1 MTGSRYKARILYD
14 GTHFSGFQI
23 QPDQR
28 TVQGELE
35 KALTLLAKGEKIRI
49 YGAGRT
55 DSGVHASGQIVHF
68 DFPFEIDPVGLMT
81 GMNAST
87 PSDLTILDLDRAD
100 DSFHAR
106 YMAKGKKYV
115 YRVHNSRFQNPFFRH
130 FSHHHRYPMNKSK
143 VEEALKHLIGT
154 HDFTSFASTHSDKE
168 DKVRTIYKA
177 SVEVNEETNEW
188 VFTFIGNGFL
198 YNMIR
203 ILMGTLLQIADG
215 RREPNTIEQ
224 IITKKDREAAGP
236 TASPTGLCMEEV
248 YYEPQDI
255 PGYSEVDDQ

>member
-1 MTGSRYKARILYD
+1 MTGLRYKARVLYD
-14 GTHFSGFQI
+14 GTHFSGFQV

-35 KALTLLAKGEKIRI
+35 KALTLLAKGEKVRI
-49 YGAGRT
+49 HGAGRT
-55 DSGVHASGQIVHF
+55 DAGVHASGQVVHF

-81 GMNAST
+81 GMNART
-87 PSDLTILDLDRAD
+87 ASDITILNLVHVNDT
-100 DSFHAR
+100 FHAR

-115 YRVHNSRFQNPFFRH
+115 YRVHNSRFQDPFFRH

-143 VEEALKHLIGT
+143 VEQALKQLIGT

-168 DKVRTIYKA
+168 NKVRTIYKA
-177 SVEVNEETNEW
+177 SVQVNEETNEW
-188 VFTFIGNGFL
+188 LFTFVGNGFL

-203 ILMGTLLQIADG
+203 ILVGTLLQIADG
-215 RREPNTIEQ
+215 RREPDDIKK
-224 IITKKDREAAGP
+224 IIAKKDREAAGP

-248 YYEPQDI
+248 YYTLEDI
-255 PGYSEVDDQ
+255 PEYDQEG